1 MQVFLLSLYLELQ
14 ETEAQAAASSDFLSS
29 CLTSLCPPLQSPL
42 IDVPL
47 TAGPKWQTGVA
58 RAGSIHVQANRH
70 HWVTVRSLILWVN
83 RERTVQTLLL
93 GQAEVWIPRAAC
105 VLCTACLQFSI
116 SSPFLP
122 VLKCWKYSA
131 YEDALPVKDC
141 KSVMCEEIFND
152 ILIISFNGLKNP

>member
-14 ETEAQAAASSDFLSS
+14 ETEAQAAASSSFLSS
-29 CLTSLCPPLQSPL
+29 CLTSLCSPLQSPL

-47 TAGPKWQTGVA
+47 TTGPKWQTGVA
-58 RAGSIHVQANRH
+58 RAVSIHVQANRH

-83 RERTVQTLLL
+83 RERTVQTLHLW
-93 GQAEVWIPRAAC
+93 QAEVWIPRAAC
-105 VLCTACLQFSI
+105 VLCMQFSI
-116 SSPFLP
+116 FSPFLP

-152 ILIISFNGLKNP
+152 ILISSFNGLKNP